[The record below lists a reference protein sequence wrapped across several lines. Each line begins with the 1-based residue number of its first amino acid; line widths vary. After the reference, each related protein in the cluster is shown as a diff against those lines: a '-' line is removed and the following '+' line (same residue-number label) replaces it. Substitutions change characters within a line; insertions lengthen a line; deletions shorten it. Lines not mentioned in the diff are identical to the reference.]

1 MRGNP
6 GNEDDRRSLSSFS
19 FRRALLLSELCAFA
33 AFCKL
38 WRIAVEVKEEET
50 EGVSAVASAVVIEAA
65 VEIGDGAIAEVGV
78 VVPSAKRRR
87 NGCRSL
93 SWGGW

>member
-1 MRGNP
+1 M
-6 GNEDDRRSLSSFS
+6 
-19 FRRALLLSELCAFA
+19 
-33 AFCKL
+33 
-38 WRIAVEVKEEET
+38 EVKEEET

-78 VVPSAKRRR
+78 VVPSVKRRR

>member
-1 MRGNP
+1 MRGDP
-6 GNEDDRRSLSSFS
+6 GNEDDRRSRVPSLFVVRYCCLSPARLQRSV
-19 FRRALLLSELCAFA
+19 
-33 AFCKL
+33 KL

-50 EGVSAVASAVVIEAA
+50 EGVSAVASAVVKEAA

-78 VVPSAKRRR
+78 VVPSVKRRR
-87 NGCRSL
+87 NGCPSL